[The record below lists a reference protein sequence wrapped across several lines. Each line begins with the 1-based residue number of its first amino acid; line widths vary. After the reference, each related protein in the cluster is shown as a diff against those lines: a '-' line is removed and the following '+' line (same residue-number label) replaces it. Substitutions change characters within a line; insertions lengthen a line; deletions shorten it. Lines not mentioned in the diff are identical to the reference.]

1 MMQNPFINYKISSAS
16 FRHTSFK
23 PTRCQ
28 SSIQLSPQSRD
39 KIKEISESF
48 HKSKNPKTKKIPLT
62 NTHRSVMNS
71 VSSSMIT
78 QRKKDDESILGINK
92 LYASLIEEE
101 KRTTAKKKRI
111 KGKLIKMLKSK
122 IVLNKEMFK
131 NYDNIFH
138 PENDKEKI
146 KIRLALLKKQK
157 AKEKKIKSSSERNH
171 LIVKSTPDFFS
182 SVKVSFRYED
192 LYLSPEE
199 ILGNYFSKE
208 EIDIMKLSPKYFNLN
223 RPPFKGSQ
231 LKLSKSLSDIINK
244 EENQKMDHIIPV
256 RPFNYKYL
264 YKKNTFHKEKQK
276 KRNSIDI
283 LTNKKNSV
291 IASHFISKSAKNKS
305 LVLSSSRSIRNSI
318 RKKTMDSD
326 FDLNPNDPFYSSYKY
341 EKIFD
346 EIEKRKEYTLM
357 KRQDNLNYKK
367 EKFEFLK
374 NQHIK
379 SQKQHIEDMYQARE
393 VIKQIEKNYIHR
405 GASHRNSMSSK

>member
-1 MMQNPFINYKISSAS
+1 MQNPFIDYKISSAS
-16 FRHTSFK
+16 FRQTSFK

-39 KIKEISESF
+39 KIREISESF
-48 HKSKNPKTKKIPLT
+48 HKIKKPKTKNVPLSI
-62 NTHRSVMNS
+62 THRSLMNS
-71 VSSSMIT
+71 ENSSMIT
-78 QRKKDDESILGINK
+78 QRKKDDESVIGLNK

-122 IVLNKEMFK
+122 IVLNREMFK

-146 KIRLALLKKQK
+146 KIRLALLKREK
-157 AKEKKIKSSSERNH
+157 AKERKISSERNH
-171 LIVKSTPDFFS
+171 LKVKSTPDLFS

-208 EIDIMKLSPKYFNLN
+208 EIDIMKLSPKYFYLN

-231 LKLSKSLSDIINK
+231 LKLSKSLSDIINN
-244 EENQKMDHIIPV
+244 EENKKMDNTIPV
-256 RPFNYKYL
+256 KPFNYKYL
-264 YKKNTFHKEKQK
+264 YKKNTFHIEKHK
-276 KRNSIDI
+276 KANSIHI
-283 LTNKKNSV
+283 SPSKKNSV
-291 IASHFISKSAKNKS
+291 NANHFISKSAKNKS
-305 LVLSSSRSIRNSI
+305 LVLSSSRSMHNSI
-318 RKKTMDSD
+318 RKKTIDSD

-367 EKFEFLK
+367 EKFESLK

-379 SQKQHIEDMYQARE
+379 KQKQHNEDMYQARE
-393 VIKQIEKNYIHR
+393 VIKQIEKNYIR
-405 GASHRNSMSSK
+405 GASHRNSSK